1 MINRHRGGRG
11 RITLNLIE
19 NVSVIIGPFRIKLK
33 SLTFS
38 IFFNKIIL
46 LSQFTNSCLFIICVI
61 VYNLNYCCYAKTSS
75 SAVSSPKT
83 SQQSVRKPYRPLLFN
98 ISLGS
103 SSGTG
108 VYKGAIG
115 VIYPPK
121 VLSLGKRR
129 SHIFIETTLFLCI
142 CIFNITRGVFN
153 FKSLISMVINILCS
167 HIFSTISEDLIV

>member
-1 MINRHRGGRG
+1 M
-11 RITLNLIE
+11 NLHLTRQRCQM
-19 NVSVIIGPFRIKLK
+19 SVYYHLCYRLQ
-33 SLTFS
+33 SLLLLLRKNQFFS
-38 IFFNKIIL
+38 
-46 LSQFTNSCLFIICVI
+46 C
-61 VYNLNYCCYAKTSS
+61 
-75 SAVSSPKT
+75 PKT

-167 HIFSTISEDLIV
+167 HIFSTISEDFIV